1 MSEQSGHEVRP
12 TVAVGAIAFDPD
24 GRVLLIRRGTPPGQ
38 GLWTVPGGRVE
49 PGETC
54 PEACAREACEETG
67 LTIEVIELVEVVER
81 IGRSGDGSLGHH
93 FVILDY
99 LVRVVGGVLAARSDA
114 AGAGWFSPAQAAA
127 LDTTEGLLPVLERA
141 RAMAV
146 AAGLAPPEPVG

>member
-1 MSEQSGHEVRP
+1 MSARAGGPVRP

-54 PEACAREACEETG
+54 AEACAREAAEETG
-67 LTIEVIELVEVVER
+67 LTVEVADLVEVVER
-81 IGRSGDGSLGHH
+81 IGRAEGGALGHH

-99 LVRVVGGVLAARSDA
+99 LVRVTGGTLDARSDA
-114 AGAGWFSPAQAAA
+114 AAAGWFTPAEAAE
-127 LDTTEGLLPVLERA
+127 LDTTDGLLPVLERA

-146 AAGLAPPEPVG
+146 ATGLASPEPVG